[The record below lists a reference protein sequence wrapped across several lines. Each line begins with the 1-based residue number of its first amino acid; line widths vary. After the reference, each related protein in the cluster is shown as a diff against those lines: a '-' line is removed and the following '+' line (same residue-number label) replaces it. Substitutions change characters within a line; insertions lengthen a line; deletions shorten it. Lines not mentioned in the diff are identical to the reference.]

1 MLREDGAVLMNFLNI
16 PMTTPLRQ
24 KIGLALCA
32 KRGTTMGRN
41 PKTREE
47 AFQFSREF
55 MRKHLLNE

>member
-1 MLREDGAVLMNFLNI
+1 MNLLNI
-16 PMTTPLRQ
+16 PMTTPFRQ

-32 KRGTTMGRN
+32 KRGTTMGGN

-55 MRKHLLNE
+55 MSKHLLNK